1 MKNLRLLLAIIGA
14 SITQLD
20 STRFVNSKVT
30 GISVEGLDHV
40 LQVLSLGRVVR
51 RSAIGNISTQSEA
64 KWTVSVE
71 GHYHVS

>member
-1 MKNLRLLLAIIGA
+1 M
-14 SITQLD
+14 
-20 STRFVNSKVT
+20 
-30 GISVEGLDHV
+30 EGLNLV

-71 GHYHVS
+71 GHYRAS